1 MSETKHMQGPWE
13 THHGYDVTGYPC
25 YYLHG
30 VCGDGK
36 RDTAVHEAN
45 ARLIAA
51 APDLLAALKDMRE
64 TCAAL
69 MRAVE
74 ASASP
79 QREAITHAWVAEM
92 QRLKIDDGV
101 GVRANQAIAKAEGRD
116 A

>member
-51 APDLLAALKDMRE
+51 APDLLDALKRYMSQFGQALE
-64 TCAAL
+64 ANGIEFTAAQGAADAAA
-69 MRAVE
+69 R
-74 ASASP
+74 
-79 QREAITHAWVAEM
+79 
-92 QRLKIDDGV
+92 G
-101 GVRANQAIAKAEGRD
+101 AIAKAEDR
-116 A
+116 